1 MTLQAPEIR
10 RPVGRPRGRTLAGLA
25 ARENLYEVA
34 LSLMAER
41 GYEQTT
47 LRDIARR
54 AGVSP
59 GLLYRYFPSKRAV
72 VLDLYERLSTDY
84 AARAV
89 VLPPGGWTDRFLFAL
104 ETSLEVLGPHREAL
118 ASLLPVLVGDRDE
131 GVLAP
136 ASAACRRS
144 VEAVFEEA
152 VAGARNA
159 PGSSAEA
166 AALGRML
173 YLAHLACLLFWLL
186 DRSPAQRATQAVLA
200 TVRRGLPLLALALR
214 FGRVRSL
221 VRQFDAE
228 AQAGLFAE
236 ER

>member
-1 MTLQAPEIR
+1 MTGQAPENR
-10 RPVGRPRGRTLAGLA
+10 RPVGRPRGRTPAGLV

-34 LSLMAER
+34 LALMEER

-72 VLDLYERLSTDY
+72 VLDLYDRLSTDY

-89 VLPPGGWTDRFLFAL
+89 ALPPGSWTDRFLFAL
-104 ETSLEVLGPHREAL
+104 EKSLEVLGPHREAL

-159 PGSSAEA
+159 PGSAAEA
-166 AALGRML
+166 AALGRVL
-173 YLAHLACLLFWLL
+173 YLTHLACLLFWLL
-186 DRSPAQRATQAVLA
+186 DRSPAQRSTGALLA
-200 TVRRGLPLLALALR
+200 TLRRGVPLLALAMR

-221 VRQFDAE
+221 VRDLDAA
-228 AQAGLFAE
+228 AQAGLLSDD
-236 ER
+236 R